1 MTFYSKLAR
10 KYAISGQLQKES
22 SDDLPAYIGEV
33 IKEILLKF
41 PAIEKY
47 LYSFLAGLRKQS
59 CLE

>member
-33 IKEILLKF
+33 IKEILLIDK
-41 PAIEKY
+41 IEM
-47 LYSFLAGLRKQS
+47 
-59 CLE
+59 